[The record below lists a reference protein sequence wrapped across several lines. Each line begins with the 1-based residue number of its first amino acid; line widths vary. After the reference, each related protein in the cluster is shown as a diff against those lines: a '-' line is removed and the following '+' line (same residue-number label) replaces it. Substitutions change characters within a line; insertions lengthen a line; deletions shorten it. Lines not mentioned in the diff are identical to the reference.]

1 MEPWIIATPF
11 GFSFDLSLWQNI
23 FLLPTTNFIKICF
36 AIIGWPFLALFLVYM
51 AAHLWLSYRREK
63 HSRHWKWVLLAVDI
77 PPMFIQT
84 PKAVEQIFAHLSGAR
99 IQPNIG
105 EKYWQGKKQKSFS
118 FEIVSIDGYIQFL
131 IRTEEG
137 FRDLVEAAIYAQYTE
152 AEITEVEDYVGNIP
166 AHFPDSENDV
176 FGVEFGLEED
186 DAYPIRT
193 YPSFE
198 YNISKDAVF
207 SDPMAA
213 LLENFSRISYGE
225 NFWLQL
231 IVEPT
236 DNHWKEKGIKLV
248 KKLLT
253 GNDDGHH
260 GGGAASGISKIMGA
274 STSLLSDFSNVFN
287 GVEADKHAKKGH
299 DGHDVKIEKKISDL
313 TPGAKNT
320 MEAVE
325 EKILKIGFKSKLRV
339 LYAAKKSVY
348 NPARCISG
356 FIGAINQF
364 HIIGRNALVPHEV
377 TEAHYAFKN
386 RKENHLKSHFVHAF
400 QKRKLKTGGTPYIL
414 NIEELATL
422 WHFPL
427 PFVKTPLLQKA
438 GAKRAEPP
446 AGLPFDMPEGWP
458 TKKGMPHSAQPHHK
472 HTGLFS
478 VSETEEEVPTDLP
491 ME

>member
-1 MEPWIIATPF
+1 MDPWIIGTPF
-11 GFSFDLSLWQNI
+11 GFSIDLSLWQNI
-23 FLLPTTNFIKICF
+23 FALPILTFIKVLF
-36 AIIGWPFLALFLVYM
+36 ALIGWPFLALFLAYM
-51 AAHLWLSYRREK
+51 AAHLWLDYRRAK
-63 HSRHWKWVLLAVDI
+63 SSHHWKWVLLAVDI

-105 EKYWQGKKQKSFS
+105 EKFWQGKKQKGFS

-152 AEITEVEDYVGNIP
+152 AEITEVEDYVDNIP
-166 AHFPDSENDV
+166 AHYPDSEYDM

-213 LLENFSRISYGE
+213 ILENFSRISYGE

-231 IVEPT
+231 IIEPI

-248 KKLLT
+248 KKLLS
-253 GNDDGHH
+253 GDDGHGH
-260 GGGAASGISKIMGA
+260 SSSGLSKLMGA
-274 STSLLSDFSNVFN
+274 SSSLLGDFSNVFN
-287 GVEADKHAKKGH
+287 GVEADSHGKKNQG
-299 DGHDVKIEKKISDL
+299 GHDVKLEKKISDL
-313 TPGAKNT
+313 TPGARNT

-377 TEAHYAFKN
+377 TEAHYMFKD
-386 RKENHLKSHFVHAF
+386 RKENHLKSHFIHAF
-400 QKRKLKTGGTPYIL
+400 KKRKLKVGGDPYIL

-458 TKKGMPHSAQPHHK
+458 TKKGMPHSPKPNYSYH
-472 HTGLFS
+472 
-478 VSETEEEVPTDLP
+478 SENAVEDEMPSDLP